1 MDAEF
6 YGYWVRWDRLCCAVE
21 SRSRNQTGAICE
33 LVNIHPPRCMFFC
46 TQEAKHADVAGSTSL
61 PQYTLPLHSTQ
72 YSTYLPTTCYLQA
85 ALEAGPPSSQA
96 SSSIPCREPILIP
109 EVGRDRAR
117 LLSPAFLSF
126 RCRHA
131 QPQKASFPY
140 HPPSNWEEGRD
151 GWMDGWMRSPP

>member
-1 MDAEF
+1 MLNSTDTGCDGIASAA
-6 YGYWVRWDRLCCAVE
+6 RLNRDRATRREPFANL
-21 SRSRNQTGAICE
+21 
-33 LVNIHPPRCMFFC
+33 
-46 TQEAKHADVAGSTSL
+46 STSTHL
-61 PQYTLPLHSTQ
+61 GACSSVRRKQNTLTSRVRQAYLSTLCLCIART
-72 YSTYLPTTCYLQA
+72 TYLLLLATCKLPWR
-85 ALEAGPPSSQA
+85 AGPPSTQA
-96 SSSIPCREPILIP
+96 SSSIPCIEPILIP
-109 EVGRDRAR
+109 EVGRDRALL